1 MNGAVIIKRVKKVE
15 AGGHHG
21 GAWKVAYA
29 DFVTAMMAFFLLLWL
44 LGSTT
49 EAQRKGLADYFT
61 PTLVKL
67 KEQSAGGPGD
77 VKLEDVVGY
86 LQAQAKS
93 AAHLQLMLAESE
105 DKGFTFGIN
114 PDSRVALLSG
124 FNQFVNTLQTDVPGA
139 PGDDASAGE

>member
-1 MNGAVIIKRVKKVE
+1 MKHSPSLVLAVLAALVC
-15 AGGHHG
+15 
-21 GAWKVAYA
+21 
-29 DFVTAMMAFFLLLWL
+29 
-44 LGSTT
+44 GSTF
-49 EAQRKGLADYFT
+49 AQAPRAQDPELAALRRDVAR
-61 PTLVKL
+61 LQAEVAQL
-67 KEQSAGGPGD
+67 KEQTAGGPGD
-77 VKLEDVVGY
+77 VKLEDVVAY

-93 AAHLQLMLAESE
+93 AARLQLMLAESE